1 MKTTLCFLFWLCVTA
16 LLFPGG
22 AVASFRVTVSDCSGQ
37 AYRLTNDTEAPL
49 REGQT
54 LVLGDTVRTGPDGKV
69 VLCLED
75 GSAVEL
81 FADSALTLD
90 ETMSHWGEE
99 CGFSLNQLF
108 GTLIARIKSLRGDDL
123 VVTPSLSLGIRGTR
137 FLVSVA
143 DDGASVVSVDSGTV
157 SASTA
162 DAPDVGADIPVSVGQ
177 EVLAL
182 QPGKLLV
189 PRPVSIATPEQ
200 ATAFREQ
207 RLRAFLPVL
216 PEKISELDDKMDAL
230 LVDLGILRSGI
241 LQQLE
246 LLGDSRRRARQS
258 MGREA
263 RGEALRDLRRDSEQ
277 VRIQLRR
284 FWLGA
289 MRGKGIFRRA
299 RRLETLLP
307 RYAEQTG
314 ATTLDL
320 QKQLTAFLERRGAV
334 RQEITAMAQEIRD
347 AWRPFRQ
354 LFSTMGPRSGN
365 RQHPRRN

>member
-16 LLFPGG
+16 LLFPGD
-22 AVASFRVTVSDCSGQ
+22 AAASFRGTVSDCSGQ
-37 AYRLTNDTEAPL
+37 VFRLTGDTEAPI
-49 REGQT
+49 RDGQT
-54 LVLGDTVRTGPDGKV
+54 LDLGDTLLTGPDGKV
-69 VLCLED
+69 VLRFED
-75 GSAVEL
+75 GSTVEL

-99 CGFSLNQLF
+99 PGFSLNQLF
-108 GTLIARIKSLRGDDL
+108 GTLIAQIKGLRGDDL

-162 DAPDVGADIPVSVGQ
+162 DALDVGADIPVTLGQ
-177 EVLAL
+177 EVLVL
-182 QPGKLLV
+182 QPGILLA
-189 PRPVSIATPEQ
+189 PRPVSIATPEH
-200 ATAFREQ
+200 AVAFREQ
-207 RLRAFLPVL
+207 RLHAFLPVL
-216 PEKISELDDKMDAL
+216 PERIGELDGKVDTL
-230 LVDLGILRSGI
+230 LANLDILRSGI

-246 LLGDSRRRARQS
+246 LLGDSRRRVRQS

-263 RGEALRDLRRDSEQ
+263 RREALRELRRDSEQ
-277 VRIQLRR
+277 VRIEFRR

-320 QKQLTAFLERRGAV
+320 QKQLAAFLERRDAV

-354 LFSTMGPRSGN
+354 LFSTMGPGPGN
-365 RQHPRRN
+365 RQLPQ